1 MDMDDLSAEKWA
13 EQIKAVCPVDITE
26 QLAAYRKAVVEACR
40 KAVCKDCHDGIQA
53 INGDYACSIEGKM
66 YQASGVHHIHTTAF
80 ERFGVPCRAQAIAGV
95 GKEK

>member
-40 KAVCKDCHDGIQA
+40 KECSNRRGLYGHDYDA
-53 INGDYACSIEGKM
+53 ACTEIE
-66 YQASGVHHIHTTAF
+66 
-80 ERFGVPCRAQAIAGV
+80 QAIAGV
-95 GKEK
+95 GCEK